1 MQVWG
6 KFVPEHSLSKKL
18 FVPEH
23 NLVVYEDLGITSKLE
38 VYV

>member
-1 MQVWG
+1 MYCMQVWG
-6 KFVPEHSLSKKL
+6 K